1 MPPEHK
7 GCWGQWFLME
17 EPRNQYCYSL
27 TTITGR
33 PNVHPS
39 LTSLQNVSCKPE
51 PGLWILR
58 ASPSPTPYSGI
69 KMPLNIST
77 VTSGRAGGISCEILE
92 QHLFQKLSLMVD
104 PVLIL
109 SSGRKRRRDSSVPGS
124 CSDPVLRKKEDKGQL
139 SSRDQKAH
147 LCTELAISEGELRNL
162 FSWDFSTK
170 DLNIRRCWL
179 FISHVLRTLLSV

>member
-109 SSGRKRRRDSSVPGS
+109 SSGRKRIRDNSVPETKRPIS
-124 CSDPVLRKKEDKGQL
+124 VQSLRFLRESSETCFHEISQPRIWISGDAGFSFLMFFGLYYQVRSHCMYKGFKP
-139 SSRDQKAH
+139 R
-147 LCTELAISEGELRNL
+147 G
-162 FSWDFSTK
+162 
-170 DLNIRRCWL
+170 
-179 FISHVLRTLLSV
+179 VG